1 MIAFASSLD
10 QGGVIAKSAED
21 AALILRAMSGHDPK
35 DSTSLKLD
43 QPDLTN
49 NLNNP
54 IKGMKIGLP
63 KEFFEKEMA
72 PYVLKSIEE
81 AIEVYKSLGAEIV
94 EISLGNINLSLPIYY
109 LSLIHI

>member
-21 AALILRAMSGHDPK
+21 AALILEAMSGHDPK

-49 NLNNP
+49 NLNSP

-72 PYVLKSIEE
+72 RCMYVTKMCGSMRVVFSEKI
-81 AIEVYKSLGAEIV
+81 
-94 EISLGNINLSLPIYY
+94 
-109 LSLIHI
+109 